1 MTVTTAGRNAVQNL
15 KIVVLAILLNGL
27 AYSNASAA
35 TGNEL
40 NGYCEGLNGGDDV
53 PRDQSAVSSVKCTYY
68 VEGVIDADVLGG
80 RDVCF
85 SEDFTYR
92 QAALIVKKYLED
104 HPEKLHLRASILVKE
119 ALKKALSC
127 P

>member
-1 MTVTTAGRNAVQNL
+1 MQNL

-27 AYSNASAA
+27 VCSNASAA
-35 TGNEL
+35 SGNEL

-53 PRDQSAVSSVKCTYY
+53 PRDQSAVDSVKCMYY
-68 VEGVIDADVLGG
+68 VEGVIDANVLGG

-85 SEDFTYR
+85 PEDFTYR

-104 HPEKLHLRASILVKE
+104 HPEKLQLRASLLVKE
-119 ALKKALSC
+119 ALKKAIRC
-127 P
+127 PR